1 MALTNT
7 AAANAKPKEK
17 PYKLSDAG
25 GLYLYVTPT
34 GLKSWRLKYRL
45 DGKERVLTIGK
56 YSSNSKTGVSISAAR
71 QTRDEAKLLLA
82 DGIDPSK
89 NKQRKKHEVKKQQ
102 ADTFEIIANEW
113 WEARK
118 SAWTENHANSVKRSL
133 EQNVFPVLGKR
144 PVADISPQEILQV
157 IKRIETRGAHEIAS
171 KVLQRCNGVY
181 RYAITTSRAIHNP
194 AADLREALKTPEKKN
209 YAALSAKELP
219 KFLEKLD
226 DYDGHVQTKLATKLL
241 VLTFVRTGELRGA
254 LWDEFD
260 IEKREWNIPA
270 NRMKMKKEHLVPL
283 SDQTIAILKELK
295 PLTGHRDHVFPSRQN
310 ANKPMSE
317 NTILYALYKLG
328 YHTKATGHG
337 FRTTASTILNETGF
351 NPDAIERQLAH
362 VPKNK
367 IRGTYN
373 KAQYLPERIKMMQW
387 WADYLDQQESGE
399 NVVTAP
405 LGTS

>member
-7 AAANAKPKEK
+7 AVTNAKPKSK
-17 PYKLSDAG
+17 PYKLSDSG

-56 YSSNSKTGVSISAAR
+56 YANKSKQGVSISEAR
-71 QTRDEAKLLLA
+71 QARDEAKQLLTE
-82 DGIDPSK
+82 GIDPSK
-89 NKQRKKHEVKKQQ
+89 EKQRKKHVVKNQQ
-102 ADTFEIIANEW
+102 ADTFEIIAREW
-113 WEARK
+113 WIARK
-118 SAWTENHANSVKRSL
+118 SAWTESHANSVKRSL
-133 EQNVFPVLGKR
+133 EQNVFPTLGKR
-144 PVADISPQEILQV
+144 PVADITPQEVLQM
-157 IKRIETRGAHEIAS
+157 IKQIESRGAHEIAS
-171 KVLQRCNGVY
+171 KVLQRCNAIY
-181 RYAITTSRAIHNP
+181 RYAITTSRAVHNS
-194 AADLREALKTPEKKN
+194 AADLREALKTPEKKH
-209 YAALSAKELP
+209 YPALTAKELP
-219 KFLEKLD
+219 DFLEKLEG
-226 DYDGHVQTKLATKLL
+226 YDGHIQTKLATKLL

-260 IEKREWNIPA
+260 LKKREWNIPA
-270 NRMKMKKEHLVPL
+270 SRMKMKKDHLVPL
-283 SDQTIAILKELK
+283 SDQAIAILKELK
-295 PLTGHRDHVFPSRQN
+295 PLSGHRDHVFPSRQN

-373 KAQYLPERIKMMQW
+373 KAQYLPERKKMMQW
-387 WADYLDQQESGE
+387 WADYLDQQESSG
-399 NVVTAP
+399 NVKNTNSGP
-405 LGTS
+405 K

>member
-1 MALTNT
+1 MLPN
-7 AAANAKPKEK
+7 AAA
-17 PYKLSDAG
+17 
-25 GLYLYVTPT
+25 
-34 GLKSWRLKYRL
+34 
-45 DGKERVLTIGK
+45 
-56 YSSNSKTGVSISAAR
+56 
-71 QTRDEAKLLLA
+71 
-82 DGIDPSK
+82 
-89 NKQRKKHEVKKQQ
+89 
-102 ADTFEIIANEW
+102 
-113 WEARK
+113 
-118 SAWTENHANSVKRSL
+118 
-133 EQNVFPVLGKR
+133 
-144 PVADISPQEILQV
+144 
-157 IKRIETRGAHEIAS
+157 
-171 KVLQRCNGVY
+171 
-181 RYAITTSRAIHNP
+181 
-194 AADLREALKTPEKKN
+194 
-209 YAALSAKELP
+209 
-219 KFLEKLD
+219 
-226 DYDGHVQTKLATKLL
+226 KLATKPL

-387 WADYLDQQESGE
+387 WADYLDQQESV
-399 NVVTAP
+399 N
-405 LGTS
+405 